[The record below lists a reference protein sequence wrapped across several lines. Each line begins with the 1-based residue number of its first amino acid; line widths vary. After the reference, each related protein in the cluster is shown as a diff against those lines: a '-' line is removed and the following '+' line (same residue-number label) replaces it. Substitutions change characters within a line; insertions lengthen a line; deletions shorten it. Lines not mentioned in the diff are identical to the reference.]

1 MFNIF
6 TILSIVIDIIVQFF
20 GNVALRHTSFSIKG
34 CPVVGPHAVP
44 TSPQPDSTDACD
56 PSVKDC
62 VRMITDYL
70 AAVPTDAFL
79 RSTPAAGTAA
89 KLDQQVLAQ
98 V

>member
-20 GNVALRHTSFSIKG
+20 GNVALRHTSFYIKG

-56 PSVKDC
+56 PSMKDC
-62 VRMITDYL
+62 SRIL
-70 AAVPTDAFL
+70 ANYGGVVSGND
-79 RSTPAAGTAA
+79 
-89 KLDQQVLAQ
+89 
-98 V
+98 